1 MSNPS
6 WGWGW
11 SHPEGPPGPKRALK
25 SCKQTNKR
33 ANLCCRRPAVLPG
46 GLTLLFPAQ
55 RPASPGNLN
64 FGDFSEKVKA
74 SSLHE
79 TLWEIFMLGRWV
91 KLLRVVKRRWT
102 FSSLGRQGRPGVTHV
117 PLWVRLLP
125 AALLG
130 GPASPPPPRVGF
142 PLWDLS
148 HQGCL
153 WSSSHWWL
161 PRLLAPPKLARKLLP
176 SGCSLVPG
184 GVPCCRPPHS
194 RDLVMEVFA
203 TITPRGWGGLYLPA
217 AQLLVAK
224 PSQGSSVP
232 LPWGFSWIYPTEIPL
247 VPP

>member
-64 FGDFSEKVKA
+64 FGAFSEKVKA
-74 SSLHE
+74 SSLHK

-102 FSSLGRQGRPGVTHV
+102 FSSLGRQGHPGVTHV

-130 GPASPPPPRVGF
+130 GPASPPQGGFSLVGSVPPGLPVVQQ
-142 PLWDLS
+142 PLVASQAAGTPQTGGEAASLRL
-148 HQGCL
+148 Q
-153 WSSSHWWL
+153 
-161 PRLLAPPKLARKLLP
+161 PRSRWGPLLP
-176 SGCSLVPG
+176 ATTQQGLGHG
-184 GVPCCRPPHS
+184 GVCYHYPQRLGGPLSASSTAPCGQALP
-194 RDLVMEVFA
+194 
-203 TITPRGWGGLYLPA
+203 GLLC
-217 AQLLVAK
+217 
-224 PSQGSSVP
+224 PSA
-232 LPWGFSWIYPTEIPL
+232 LRF
-247 VPP
+247 

>member
-46 GLTLLFPAQ
+46 GLELLFPAQ

-64 FGDFSEKVKA
+64 FRAFSEKVKA

-79 TLWEIFMLGRWV
+79 TRWEIFMLGWWV

-130 GPASPPPPRVGF
+130 GPAPPPGWVFPCGICPTRAACGPAATGGF
-142 PLWDLS
+142 PGCRHPPNWRGSCFPPSAALFPV
-148 HQGCL
+148 GCL
-153 WSSSHWWL
+153 VAGHHTAGTQSW
-161 PRLLAPPKLARKLLP
+161 RCLLP
-176 SGCSLVPG
+176 L
-184 GVPCCRPPHS
+184 PP
-194 RDLVMEVFA
+194 EA
-203 TITPRGWGGLYLPA
+203 GGGLYLPA

-224 PSQGSSVP
+224 PSQGSTVP